1 MFILHFLAIPYSFIL
16 HVLIYFFQIVIFLPA
31 LCRKM
36 GVPYCIV
43 KGKQRLGR
51 VVHRKTATCLAITTV
66 NSYVFVYDVTSF
78 CIHLQ
83 TWLCFNFNYGQM
95 TLLKRGPGW
104 TNRSGFFFFLY
115 IYTSYH
121 KSNIAE
127 FCRHLPNA
135 GLHSLYLFNIQVPP
149 HSQVEIFL
157 L

>member
-1 MFILHFLAIPYSFIL
+1 
-16 HVLIYFFQIVIFLPA
+16 
-31 LCRKM
+31 M

-83 TWLCFNFNYGQM
+83 TWFCFNFNYGQM
-95 TLLKRGPGW
+95 TLLKRGPGLA
-104 TNRSGFFFFLY
+104 NRSGFFGVFF
-115 IYTSYH
+115 YTSYH
-121 KSNIAE
+121 KSNMESCYSPQGFIDIY
-127 FCRHLPNA
+127 PNA
-135 GLHSLYLFNIQVPP
+135 GLHSLYLFSIQVPP